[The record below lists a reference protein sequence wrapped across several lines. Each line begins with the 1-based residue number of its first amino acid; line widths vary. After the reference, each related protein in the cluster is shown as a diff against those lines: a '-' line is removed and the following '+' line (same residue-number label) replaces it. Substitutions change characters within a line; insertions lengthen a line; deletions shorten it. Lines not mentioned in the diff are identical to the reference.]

1 MEQRANDLLLA
12 GIDRQIQE
20 AAPTIARAL
29 GQGFDVELRL
39 DTFGH
44 LNVIRINKHKLQIK
58 PFQGVSERL

>member
-12 GIDRQIQE
+12 GIDRQIRE

-58 PFQGVSERL
+58 PF

>member
-1 MEQRANDLLLA
+1 MDQKPSDVLLS
-12 GIDRQIQE
+12 GIQKQIQE

-44 LNVIRINKHKLQIK
+44 LKLVEVRK
-58 PFQGVSERL
+58 KSLNCR

>member
-20 AAPTIARAL
+20 AASTIARAL

-58 PFQGVSERL
+58 PF

>member
-1 MEQRANDLLLA
+1 MEQKPSDVLLS
-12 GIDRQIQE
+12 GIQKQIQE

-58 PFQGVSERL
+58 PF